1 VLGEMT
7 EEEESVLGEMTEEGE
22 KRGEEGGD
30 EEGALGCDW
39 EGSLPRFRSFRLG
52 IRGEG
57 AERQSG
63 CQVVPDPTW

>member
-1 VLGEMT
+1 MT

-52 IRGEG
+52 IGGGRGG
-57 AERQSG
+57 SNTRIVRS
-63 CQVVPDPTW
+63 CRT